1 MEISF
6 TVEYTISECIW
17 KVSGGFFLSCETNII
32 DIWVS
37 AVVVLI
43 L

>member
-17 KVSGGFFLSCETNII
+17 KVSGGFFLSYETNSV
-32 DIWVS
+32 DIWVI
-37 AVVVLI
+37 AVVDLI